1 MQRSV
6 NGSANAKEQKMK
18 MIIIGGVLTAALLF
32 AVVSSIKAEGPRWVP
47 GGLLADAPPTTS
59 PARANDACCDV
70 RLPGGTGRAPL
81 GDRA

>member
-1 MQRSV
+1 MRCSV

-47 GGLLADAPPTTS
+47 GGQLADAPSTG
-59 PARANDACCDV
+59 PARANDDV
-70 RLPGGTGRAPL
+70 RLPSGTGGGRLGARA
-81 GDRA
+81 